1 MMDKRP
7 LVIAACV
14 VLLLTS
20 CSVGSR
26 RVVTEER
33 KVSGFD
39 EIVFEGLGELTI
51 TQGDR
56 EALTVEAESNV
67 ISRITTEVKSN
78 TLYIGLRPSLIGI
91 SVVPTKP
98 IRHDLQVRDIRALEV
113 TGLGSVSA
121 GAIRADRL
129 QVDMNGGGKIV
140 IRVLDADVLELGL
153 SGLGGCEVAGKVR
166 RQDILITGGGDY
178 DGAELASETADVTLT
193 GLGKATVWASGELDI
208 QLTGAGSVE
217 YYGNPRVNQSVTGLG
232 RVRSLGS
239 K

>member
-1 MMDKRP
+1 
-7 LVIAACV
+7 

-39 EIVFEGLGELTI
+39 AVVFEGLGELTI

-56 EALTVEAESNV
+56 EALTIEAESNL
-67 ISRITTEVKSN
+67 ISRITSEVKGS
-78 TLYIGLRPSLIGI
+78 TLYIGLRPSLVGI
-91 SVVPTKP
+91 SIVPTKP
-98 IRHDLQVRDIRALEV
+98 IRHDLRVRDIRALEV

-140 IRVLDADVLELGL
+140 IRALNADMLELTL
-153 SGLGGCEVAGKVR
+153 SGLGGCEVAGEVR

-178 DGAELASETADVTLT
+178 DGTDLASEEAEVTLT
-193 GLGKATVWASGELDI
+193 GLGKATVWASEELDI
-208 QLTGAGSVE
+208 ELTGAGSVE
-217 YYGNPRVNQSVTGLG
+217 YYGNPRLTQSVTGLG
-232 RVRSLGS
+232 RVRSLGI

>member
-1 MMDKRP
+1 MDKRLLTLMVCV
-7 LVIAACV
+7 LV
-14 VLLLTS
+14 LTS

-39 EIVFEGLGELTI
+39 AVVFEGLGELTI

-67 ISRITTEVKSN
+67 MSRITTEVQGN
-78 TLYIGLRPSLIGI
+78 TLYIGLRPSLLGI

-129 QVDMNGGGKIV
+129 RVDMNGGGKIV
-140 IRVLDADVLELGL
+140 IRALNADLLELTL
-153 SGLGGCEVAGKVR
+153 SGLGGCEVAGEVR
-166 RQDILITGGGDY
+166 RQGILITGGGEY
-178 DGAELASETADVTLT
+178 DGTDLASEIAEVTLT
-193 GLGKATVWASGELDI
+193 GLGKATVWATEELDVE
-208 QLTGAGSVE
+208 LTGAGSVE
-217 YYGNPRVNQSVTGLG
+217 YYGNPRVTQSVTGLG

>member
-1 MMDKRP
+1 MDKRL
-7 LVIAACV
+7 LVASACA
-14 VLLLTS
+14 LILLTS

-33 KVSGFD
+33 NISGFD

-56 EALTVEAESNV
+56 EALTIEAESNV
-67 ISRITTEVKSN
+67 MRRITTEVKDN
-78 TLYIGLRPSLIGI
+78 RLYIGLRPSLIGI
-91 SVVPTKP
+91 SIVPTKP
-98 IRHDLQVRDIRALEV
+98 IRHDLHVRDLRRLEV

-121 GAIRADRL
+121 GAIRTDRL
-129 QVDMNGGGKIV
+129 RVDMNGGGKIV
-140 IRVLDADVLELGL
+140 IRALDADTLELTL
-153 SGLGGCEVAGKVR
+153 SGLGACEVAGEAR

-178 DGAELASETADVTLT
+178 DSTDLASDIAEVALA
-193 GLGKATVWASGELDI
+193 GLGKATVWASEELDI
-208 QLTGAGSVE
+208 QLTGAGIVE
-217 YYGNPRVNQSVTGLG
+217 YYTNPRITQSVTGLG

>member
-1 MMDKRP
+1 MKKR
-7 LVIAACV
+7 LLALLAC

-39 EIVFEGLGELTI
+39 TVVFEGLGELTV

-67 ISRITTEVKSN
+67 MSRITTEVQGN
-78 TLYIGLRPSLIGI
+78 TLYIGLRPSLFGVSI
-91 SVVPTKP
+91 VPTKP
-98 IRHDLQVRDIRALEV
+98 IRHDLQVRDIRMLEV

-129 QVDMNGGGKIV
+129 RVDMNGGGKIV
-140 IRVLDADVLELGL
+140 IRALNADILDLRLG
-153 SGLGGCEVAGKVR
+153 GLGGCEVAGQVR
-166 RQDILITGGGDY
+166 RQDILFTGGGEY
-178 DGAELASETADVTLT
+178 DGSDLASEIAEVTLT
-193 GLGKATVWASGELDI
+193 GLGKATVWASEELDVE
-208 QLTGAGSVE
+208 LTGAGSVE
-217 YYGNPRVNQSVTGLG
+217 YYGNPRVTQSVTGLG